1 MRALGDPGRWKIA
14 VMLATEGP
22 RSVKDMQKLL
32 GWKQQRTSF
41 HATILFDA
49 GLVTR
54 ESAAG
59 DGRFTIYRLTEA
71 SLAMVLAVLAWQ
83 PRMEA

>member
-1 MRALGDPGRWKIA
+1 MRALGEPGRWKIA

-22 RSVKDMQKLL
+22 RSVKDMQNLL

-59 DGRFTIYRLTEA
+59 DGRFTIYRLTES
-71 SLAMVLAVLAWQ
+71 SLAMVQAVLAWQ
-83 PRMEA
+83 PAKES